1 MERLNAIVENI
12 VREVLAEGYYD
23 GRIPNYQEKQQE
35 LQFYKDRLNTLK
47 ESLINGIIGIV
58 QKQYPEIQLNPRSLN
73 FAIDPIMVEIRRSAR
88 NNRIQL

>member
-23 GRIPNYQEKQQE
+23 GRIPNYQERQQE
-35 LQFYKDRLNTLK
+35 LQSYKDRLNTLK
-47 ESLINGIIGIV
+47 ENLINGIIGIV
-58 QKQYPEIQLNPRSLN
+58 QQQYPEIQLNQRVLK
-73 FAIDPIMVEIRRSAR
+73 FAIDPIMTEVYKSAR